1 MKIKR
6 IITMLLT
13 VALLL
18 TFAVV
23 VASANDNAMKLA
35 VNVES
40 ADAEGNVFVDANGTV
55 KVSVAVTQNP
65 GASVLQF
72 TVNYD
77 ADALTLKTENGK
89 VLVESTGKY
98 SLVNSANE
106 AWVGVD
112 ASIPGKLTLTT
123 DMWND
128 KVITETGDLF
138 TFYFVVKANVTG
150 HIDPVTISNAIALSG
165 YNTVTVAPATE
176 AKLHMGEAKVV
187 APSCTAGGYT
197 ERACSC
203 GFAVKYDEKAQLT
216 HVEEIIP
223 AKEATTTEKGL
234 TEGKKCSLCGE
245 ILLAQEEVPMLSA
258 GTTPPDTTP
267 ADDNGSL
274 LWLWIVIAVVVVAAA
289 GVAVYFFVV
298 KKKK

>member
-18 TFAVV
+18 TFTVV
-23 VASANDNAMKLA
+23 VASANDSAMKFAL
-35 VNVES
+35 NVES

-65 GASVLQF
+65 GASCLQF

-77 ADALTLKTENGK
+77 ADALTLKTEGGK

-112 ASIPGKLTLTT
+112 ASVPGKLTLTT

-138 TFYFVVKANVTG
+138 TFYFVVKANVAD
-150 HIDPVTISNAIALSG
+150 HIDPLTISNAVAVSG
-165 YNTVTVAPATE
+165 YDFVAVDATAQ
-176 AKLHMGEAKVV
+176 AKLHMAEAKVV
-187 APSCTAGGYT
+187 APTCISVGYT
-197 ERACSC
+197 QRACSC
-203 GFAVKYDEKAQLT
+203 GYAVKYDEKPLGA

-223 AKEATTTEKGL
+223 AKDATTTETGL
-234 TEGKKCSLCGE
+234 TEGKKCAHCGE
-245 ILLAQEEVPMLSA
+245 ILLAQEEVPMLPASGNPAEDPA
-258 GTTPPDTTP
+258 G
-267 ADDNGSL
+267 AL
-274 LWLWIVIAVVVVAAA
+274 LWLWIVIAVAVVAAGGA
-289 GVAVYFFVV
+289 AVYFFAL
-298 KKKK
+298 KKKD